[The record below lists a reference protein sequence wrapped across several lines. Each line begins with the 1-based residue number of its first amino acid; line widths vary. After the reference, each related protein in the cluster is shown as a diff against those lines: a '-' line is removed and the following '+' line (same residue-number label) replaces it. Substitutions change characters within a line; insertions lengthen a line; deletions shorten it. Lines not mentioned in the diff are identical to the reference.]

1 VPLVLMGVQV
11 ANFSGSLLKTQTL
24 SNLGLAT
31 QVEAERVER
40 QVSSAEQGLDD
51 LATSTELNQLILQ
64 QNDSNS
70 IALSN
75 DELET
80 KVKDELDKLKDS
92 GLIGIA
98 IRVAGGTTHQSGSL
112 QAQTELTAN
121 LITVEDDL
129 LIGDVFFVEGLPRMA
144 IIRHVGTSGLGA
156 TIITEWSLL
165 ELLGE
170 GLDPTSFGDGAEV
183 MVLVP
188 QIDGSQR
195 VVYSSDPGRVNDAT
209 SITGN
214 PVVGAPVV
222 IETDGFDGRS
232 VVQST
237 ARVSRPSWL
246 TVIEANPDTLFTK
259 LDTIRLLQVAVF
271 VGAGLVIIAV
281 VAFSLRT
288 FVLRLGRVTALA
300 EAVADGDLTVRTG
313 DDRLDELGRLSMAF
327 DDMAEALAQDIARRE
342 RVEAQLAYQAT
353 HDSLTGLP
361 NRQQLI
367 AELDRLLVES
377 EDLVSVLFV
386 DLDGFKQ
393 VNDRLGHGA
402 GDELLVRVSDRLR
415 GVLRPTD
422 FVARLGGDEFVVVL
436 RGLGLMDAERMA
448 ERIVSA
454 LELPFIVT
462 DDECSISASIGV
474 SSANDERSSERL
486 IKEADIAMYRARR
499 SVRDEPSG

>member
-1 VPLVLMGVQV
+1 MRVWRDLRLGQKVTLMVLASFVPLVLMGVQV

-165 ELLGE
+165 ELFGE

-327 DDMAEALAQDIARRE
+327 DDMAEALAQDIA
-342 RVEAQLAYQAT
+342 
-353 HDSLTGLP
+353 
-361 NRQQLI
+361 
-367 AELDRLLVES
+367 
-377 EDLVSVLFV
+377 
-386 DLDGFKQ
+386 
-393 VNDRLGHGA
+393 
-402 GDELLVRVSDRLR
+402 
-415 GVLRPTD
+415 
-422 FVARLGGDEFVVVL
+422 
-436 RGLGLMDAERMA
+436 
-448 ERIVSA
+448 
-454 LELPFIVT
+454 
-462 DDECSISASIGV
+462 
-474 SSANDERSSERL
+474 
-486 IKEADIAMYRARR
+486 
-499 SVRDEPSG
+499 